1 MRSLLVSRLMLL
13 LLFAVVALSSSTWGF
28 QAKPKKAPAAA
39 AAQPDQAADI
49 KAINDLNQ
57 RDIAASKE
65 NDVDTLAT
73 LWTDDGVL
81 IVPMT
86 PPFVGK
92 PAIRKL
98 LDQQKEQAK
107 DAETTAYDEQW
118 EEVRIIGDYA
128 YQWGSISV
136 TVELPGGKQVSQTV
150 GAMRILQRQKD
161 GEWLVARA
169 IVTPAPKAAA
179 K

>member
-1 MRSLLVSRLMLL
+1 MKLRALPVAAFALVLGL
-13 LLFAVVALSSSTWGF
+13 VVAAAGSGPQKSSRK
-28 QAKPKKAPAAA
+28 QAEPES
-39 AAQPDQAADI
+39 DQSADL
-49 KAINDLNQ
+49 KAINDLTE

-65 NDVDTLAT
+65 NDVDTLAS
-73 LWTDDGVL
+73 LWTQDGVL
-81 IVPMT
+81 IVPMS

-98 LDQQKEQAK
+98 LEHQKEQAR

-118 EEVRIIGDYA
+118 EELRIIGDYA
-128 YQWGSISV
+128 YEWGSISA
-136 TVELPGGKQVSQTV
+136 TIELSGGKQVSHTV
-150 GAMRILQRQKD
+150 GAMRILQKQKD

-169 IVTPAPKAAA
+169 IVTPGA